1 MPRWNVGVIFALAT
15 ATLAVGCTKRN
26 PYKCN
31 AEEPCPLAEAP
42 FCDLDGTIGGTP
54 YRCVPAPM
62 TDGGP
67 SALAID
73 RSTQDFGP
81 VAIGQTS
88 AAATLTITNTGTGP
102 TGTLA
107 TAITGAQASVFAVAE
122 NNCQGQTLAA
132 AATCTVTL
140 TFAPTAPGAAAASI
154 TVVGNPGGSAT
165 AALAGTGTGGG
176 TAAISMTPTALD
188 FGSVVTPQSSSTTT
202 FTIAN
207 DGSAPSGA
215 LTVALGGADA
225 ASFAITSDSCTG
237 QLLPAGATCTVTA
250 RFTPVS
256 AGSKAASLDVT
267 GTPGGTATAALT
279 GLGLTP
285 GNLSIAPG
293 TRDFGPVEQGAM
305 SSAFTFTITNTG
317 GQATG
322 ALAATL
328 TGTGANQFMLS
339 ANGCTAALAGMATCT
354 VAVRFAPT
362 SSGAKSATLTVTGT
376 PGGSVTATVNGM
388 ALAPASL
395 AIAPTAQNFGD
406 VVVGGTASVTLM
418 VSNPGGV
425 ASGTPTAGITGT
437 HAADFTITSNTCS
450 AAVAPAGSC
459 AITVRFAPGATA
471 ARMATLTVGATPG
484 GSTTA
489 ALSGNGLAPS
499 NLAISPNMR
508 DYGSIVVGGMSSTM
522 SMSVTNNGGAA
533 TGMLTSALSGGS
545 AAEFT
550 ITADTCAGQVLA
562 AAATCTVTVQFRPAA
577 PPSAK
582 SASLTVSGTPGGAV
596 AAQLSGV
603 ALPPAQLSLTPSS
616 PNFGS
621 VVAGSSGSPTTLT
634 VTNTGGVATG
644 AITATRG
651 GVDMGDFAITSNTC
665 GTLSP
670 GVSCLIGVTFT
681 PAAIGAKT
689 ASLTVTSSPGGS
701 AAATLSGT
709 GVTAGTLTITPES
722 KAFGGALPGAT
733 TSATSFTV
741 RNTGGTSTT
750 AITTSVT
757 GTHAAQFPISAD
769 TCQGAILAPSAT
781 CTLSVTFAPS
791 APAGGK
797 TAQLSVSASTGGT
810 AGAALSG
817 TALAPA
823 ALAVNP
829 TSNNYGTAT
838 VNTDGSTVPFTVT
851 NTGDV
856 ATAALGT
863 SLGGT
868 DASQFV
874 IAAGNTCGGTL
885 AAGATC
891 MVSVR
896 FHPLTAGA
904 KSATLT
910 ITGGAGVSV
919 AATLTGNAV
928 SAGVLTI
935 NSGSQDFGGVLLGGM
950 SSNTI
955 FTITNTGGSPTG
967 VLAGSLGGTNA
978 NQFTVTDNCTGMAL
992 AASGTCTMVVRFNPT
1007 VAGGKSASVSVNASP
1022 GGSVS
1027 ASLSGTGLSPASL
1040 SFAPPSGSYGT
1051 ATVNTDGS
1059 TVPFTVTN
1067 GGDVATGTLSL
1078 ALGGTN
1084 MADFTIVAGSTCTG
1098 TLAAGAN
1105 CSVSVKF
1112 HPLTVGASKSA
1123 TLTVNGGTGVSATAN
1138 LSGTSASVGALM
1150 INSTSQ
1156 NFGNVLINTSTADT
1170 TFTITNGGGSPTGV
1184 LTGSMTGADANQ
1196 FTLTNNCTGQTL
1208 IASGT
1213 CTMVVHFNP
1222 TSNGSKTASLSVT
1235 GSPGGSVSAT
1245 LMGTGQRPAALS
1257 VNPTANEYGLIAT
1270 NTDSATVPF
1279 SVTNTGDLTS
1289 ATISTSLIGSN
1300 PSDFGVVSNGCMGTL
1315 AGGASCTVSVK
1326 FRPQSLGAKTASLS
1340 LTAGAGVSASATLS
1354 GTGATMAVLA
1364 IDASSNDFGAVLV
1377 NGSSALFT
1385 FTVSNS
1391 GGSASGI
1398 LAGSMSGSAF
1408 ALTDNCSGMSLP
1420 PAGTCTMR
1428 VGFAPGSQGSYVG
1441 SLSVNGSPG
1450 GLVSTE
1456 LYGTGVAW
1464 GTASLLELDNA
1475 GSATVPQVAVD
1486 LVGNAVAVW
1495 TQSDGIRDNIWA
1507 SRYLVGSGWGA
1518 PVLLETDNGSNNTT
1532 FAPQVAINEGGDAVA
1547 VWQQYD
1553 GLRSNIWANRY
1564 VVGSGWTGPVVLE
1577 TDPGTAFAPQVV
1589 VDALSN
1595 AVVIWHQ
1602 SDGTRTNIVSNRYIA
1617 GSGWSGAA
1625 VIETDNAGSAKSPQL
1640 ASNPG
1645 GNTVAVWAQSD
1656 GTRDNIWAARYYYAT
1671 GWAAPVLIETD
1682 NAGGAAEPQI
1692 AVDGSGN
1699 GVAVW
1704 HQSDGARQNVM
1715 ANIYSS
1721 ATGWSTPTPLETD
1734 AINGAITAQV
1744 GMDESGNAVAVWMQ
1758 SQSIWANRHV
1768 LGVGWGTAVLIETD
1782 GGAATIPEV
1791 AVDALGNAVA
1801 VWQQSDGTRQNI
1813 WTNRYVPGL
1822 GWRTA
1827 TLLENDNA
1835 GHAIASEVALN
1846 GPGLGFVVWQ
1856 QFDGTRQNAWVNSL
1870 R

>member
-31 AEEPCPLAEAP
+31 AAEPCPLAEAP

-67 SALAID
+67 SALGID
-73 RSTQDFGP
+73 RATQDFGP

-107 TAITGAQASVFAVAE
+107 TAITGAQASVFTVAE
-122 NNCQGQTLAA
+122 NTCQGQTLAA
-132 AATCTVTL
+132 AASCTVTL
-140 TFAPTAPGAAAASI
+140 TFAPTAPGPAAAGI

-202 FTIAN
+202 FTVAN
-207 DGSAPSGA
+207 DGSAASGA

-237 QLLPAGATCTVTA
+237 QLLAAGATCTVTA
-250 RFTPVS
+250 RFTPDG
-256 AGSKAASLDVT
+256 AGSKAASLDVI
-267 GTPGGTATAALT
+267 GTPGGTSTAALT

-305 SSAFTFTITNTG
+305 SSAFTFTITNMG

-322 ALAATL
+322 ALTATL

-339 ANGCTAALAGMATCT
+339 SNGCTAALAGMASCT

-362 SSGAKSATLTVTGT
+362 ISGAKSATLTVTGT
-376 PGGSVTATVNGM
+376 PGGSVTASVNGM

-395 AIAPTAQNFGD
+395 TIAPTAQNFGD

-418 VSNPGGV
+418 VTNPGGV
-425 ASGTPTAGITGT
+425 ASGTPTAGITGA
-437 HAADFTITSNTCS
+437 HGADFTITSNTCS
-450 AAVAPAGSC
+450 AAVPPAGNC

-471 ARMATLTVGATPG
+471 ARMGTLTVSATPG
-484 GSTTA
+484 GSTAA

-499 NLAISPNMR
+499 NLAISPNTR
-508 DYGSIVVGGMSSTM
+508 DYGSIVVGGMSATM

-550 ITADTCAGQVLA
+550 ITADTCAGQTLA

-582 SASLTVSGTPGGAV
+582 SASLTVSGTPGGAI
-596 AAQLSGV
+596 AAQLNGV
-603 ALPPAQLSLTPSS
+603 ALAPAQLSLTPSS

-644 AITATRG
+644 AITAMRG
-651 GVDMGDFAITSNTC
+651 GADMSDFAITSNTC
-665 GTLSP
+665 STLSP

-709 GVTAGTLTITPES
+709 GVIAGTLTITPES

-757 GTHAAQFPISAD
+757 GTHAAQFPISAGD

-797 TAQLSVSASTGGT
+797 TAQLSVSSSTGGT
-810 AGAALSG
+810 AVAALSG

-829 TSNNYGTAT
+829 TSNNFGTAT

-868 DASQFV
+868 DAGQFV

-919 AATLTGNAV
+919 AVTLTGNAV
-928 SAGVLTI
+928 SAGTLTI
-935 NSGSQDFGGVLLGGM
+935 NSGSQDFGSVLLGGM

-967 VLAGSLGGTNA
+967 ILAGSLGGTNA

-1084 MADFTIVAGSTCTG
+1084 TADFTIVAGSTCTG

-1138 LSGTSASVGALM
+1138 LSGTSVSVGALM

-1170 TFTITNGGGSPTGV
+1170 TFTITNSGGSPTGV
-1184 LTGSMTGADANQ
+1184 LSGSMTGADANQ

-1208 IASGT
+1208 VASGT

-1222 TSNGSKTASLSVT
+1222 TSNGSKSASISVT
-1235 GSPGGSVSAT
+1235 GSPGGSVSAS
-1245 LMGTGQRPAALS
+1245 LSGTGQRPAALS
-1257 VNPTANEYGLIAT
+1257 INPTANGYGSVAI
-1270 NTDSATVPF
+1270 NTDGATVPF
-1279 SVTNTGDLTS
+1279 TVTNTGDVLSSTLVVSLTG
-1289 ATISTSLIGSN
+1289 TN
-1300 PSDFGVVSNGCMGTL
+1300 PTDFVLLSNGCTTPL
-1315 AGGASCTVSVK
+1315 AGGSSCMVSAK
-1326 FRPQSLGAKTASLS
+1326 FRPLSLGGKSAALS
-1340 LTAGAGVSASATLS
+1340 VVAGAGISASSMLT
-1354 GTGATMAVLA
+1354 GTGVSPALLGIGPTA
-1364 IDASSNDFGAVLV
+1364 IDFGAIAV
-1377 NGSSALFT
+1377 NDTSTDTALMVT
-1385 FTVSNS
+1385 NS
-1391 GGSASGI
+1391 GGAPSGAI
-1398 LAGSMSGSAF
+1398 VVSLSGGNF
-1408 ALTDNCSGMSLP
+1408 AMTDNCTGIALAP
-1420 PAGTCTMR
+1420 TGACTILVRFVPITQGTTT
-1428 VGFAPGSQGSYVG
+1428 GSVAVS
-1441 SLSVNGSPG
+1441 GSPG
-1450 GLVSTE
+1450 GSTSTTLAGRALDWGAAGAIE
-1456 LYGTGVAW
+1456 TDDAANAFYSQIGV
-1464 GTASLLELDNA
+1464 D
-1475 GSATVPQVAVD
+1475 GS
-1486 LVGNAVAVW
+1486 GNTIAVW
-1495 TQSDGIRDNIWA
+1495 HQSDGVRD
-1507 SRYLVGSGWGA
+1507 
-1518 PVLLETDNGSNNTT
+1518 
-1532 FAPQVAINEGGDAVA
+1532 
-1547 VWQQYD
+1547 
-1553 GLRSNIWANRY
+1553 NIWANRY
-1564 VVGSGWTGPVVLE
+1564 TAAAGWGTAVLIE
-1577 TDPGTAFAPQVV
+1577 TDNAGGATYPQIAVAPSGTAV
-1589 VDALSN
+1589 
-1595 AVVIWHQ
+1595 AVWSQ
-1602 SDGTRTNIVSNRYIA
+1602 SDGTRVNVWANRYIA
-1617 GSGWSGAA
+1617 GSGWGTAVLVESDNTGHAINPKVALDPAGNAVAVWQQFDGAVYNLWASRAPAGSGWTAPVLLESDGNGVSVPQLA
-1625 VIETDNAGSAKSPQL
+1625 IDSAGNALAMWPQHDGTRNNVWASRYVPASGWGPAILVETDNTGSQGLIDVAFDASGNAIAVWNQVVGTRYDVWANRYVAGSGWGTATLLKTDGGPPQV
-1640 ASNPG
+1640 AVDSS
-1645 GNTVAVWAQSD
+1645 GNAVAVWRQVDGAQYHVWACRFVAGSGWTAGAAIRSNAGVSIVPRVSMSGPGDAIVVWHQSD
-1656 GTRDNIWAARYYYAT
+1656 GTRDNIWASRS
-1671 GWAAPVLIETD
+1671 
-1682 NAGGAAEPQI
+1682 AGG
-1692 AVDGSGN
+1692 
-1699 GVAVW
+1699 
-1704 HQSDGARQNVM
+1704 
-1715 ANIYSS
+1715 S
-1721 ATGWSTPTPLETD
+1721 AW
-1734 AINGAITAQV
+1734 
-1744 GMDESGNAVAVWMQ
+1744 
-1758 SQSIWANRHV
+1758 
-1768 LGVGWGTAVLIETD
+1768 
-1782 GGAATIPEV
+1782 GGAVQIESNNLGPAESPEV
-1791 AVDALGNAVA
+1791 AVDPVGNA
-1801 VWQQSDGTRQNI
+1801 I
-1813 WTNRYVPGL
+1813 
-1822 GWRTA
+1822 
-1827 TLLENDNA
+1827 
-1835 GHAIASEVALN
+1835 
-1846 GPGLGFVVWQ
+1846 VVW
-1856 QFDGTRQNAWVNSL
+1856 RQSSGSRYDIWSNSF